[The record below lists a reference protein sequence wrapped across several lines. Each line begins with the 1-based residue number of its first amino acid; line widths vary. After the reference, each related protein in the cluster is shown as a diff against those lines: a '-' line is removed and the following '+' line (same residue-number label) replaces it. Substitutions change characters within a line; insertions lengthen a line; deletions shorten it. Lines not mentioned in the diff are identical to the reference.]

1 MDSVNN
7 VVASSNDENPNITF
21 SEDAAQNYK
30 VQLVVTNQNGCTDT
44 TYGLQ
49 VINGFYAIY
58 LPNTFTPNGDGKNDV
73 FKVVGENIGLS
84 NFSLEVFNRWGELIF
99 FSDDPYFG
107 WDGKDKAGV
116 DYVQNGVYLWKVKAR
131 NKISGEIIDYNGFV
145 LKAK

>member
-1 MDSVNN
+1 M
-7 VVASSNDENPNITF
+7 
-21 SEDAAQNYK
+21 
-30 VQLVVTNQNGCTDT
+30 
-44 TYGLQ
+44 
-49 VINGFYAIY
+49 
-58 LPNTFTPNGDGKNDV
+58 
-73 FKVVGENIGLS
+73 
-84 NFSLEVFNRWGELIF
+84 IF